1 MQSASQQTV
10 LLTTNRREKAIRR
23 ILVLVPCDIFPPVH
37 GSSTAAYF
45 TVRYLSESNLVNVL
59 LTHAYSQGGKIDLV
73 HPNLHIQYCP
83 ETILDRL
90 GQMSAMFNPSFFKES
105 YKLMENYNTDVIQC
119 ELLWSMPSGILL
131 KKKFRKPLIFVDENV
146 EYLKFKEIGKLH
158 YAAIVQKIE
167 KLCCEQADMIIAV
180 SEIDKRQITETF
192 HIQSEKIETIPH
204 CVDTEM
210 FKFSENGRRSI
221 RNKYNINDDSIVL
234 TFVGKLDYIPNI
246 TAVRYVAEKIHPAV
260 IEKYPRSKFFI
271 IGQNYQS
278 LLDYRRSNI
287 IFTGYVPPHELP
299 NYLSASDIVLVP
311 LDSGSGTRLKTL
323 EAASCSRSMVST
335 QKGVEGQNFVHEKE
349 IMLTQSVDN
358 KFVDYVLKLME
369 NEKLRKKIGRNAR
382 EKIEKQY
389 SWKRAVE
396 KFERVYSKI
405 QI

>member
-1 MQSASQQTV
+1 M
-10 LLTTNRREKAIRR
+10 
-23 ILVLVPCDIFPPVH
+23 LVPCDIFPPVH

-45 TVRYLSESNLVNVL
+45 TARYLSESNLVNVL
-59 LTHAYSQGGKIDLV
+59 LTHAYSQSGKIDLV

-83 ETILDRL
+83 ETILDRF
-90 GQMSAMFNPSFFKES
+90 GQMSAMFNPSFFRES
-105 YKLMENYNTDVIQC
+105 YRLMEDYSPDIIQC

-146 EYLKFKEIGKLH
+146 EYLKFREMGKLH

-167 KLCCEQADMIIAV
+167 KLSCEQADVIIAV
-180 SEIDKRQITETF
+180 SEIDKRQITEIF
-192 HIQSEKIETIPH
+192 RIQSEKIVTIPH
-204 CVDTEM
+204 CVDSEM

-221 RNKYNINDDSIVL
+221 RDKYHIPDESTVL
-234 TFVGKLDYIPNI
+234 TFVGKLDYIPNV
-246 TAVRYVAEKIHPAV
+246 TAVRYIAEKIYPAV
-260 IEKYPRSKFFI
+260 IEKYSRSKFFI

-323 EAASCSRSMVST
+323 EAASCSRPMVST
-335 QKGVEGQNFVHEKE
+335 RKGAEGQDFVQEKE
-349 IMLTQSVDN
+349 IMLAQSVDN
-358 KFVDYVLKLME
+358 KFLDYVLELIE
-369 NEKLRKKIGRNAR
+369 DEELRREIGRNAR

-396 KFERVYSKI
+396 KFERVYRKI